1 MLYDV
6 SIIKNRITCVEYAK
20 HIGLPISNAG
30 DRCVSPLREGAKN
43 KTSFVVFDDFFMDF
57 ADTGGDVIEFC
68 ARYAHNGDRGAAI
81 RELAQ
86 LTGVAPLENDNTGNW
101 MDYTRNRNAQTAYY
115 HAQLLPSDFEYLH
128 SRGLKDED
136 INRLMIGRVSD
147 GPLKGRLF
155 LPYFNSGYV
164 CYYATRAMPGGA
176 YPENKYMKQKKDSFC
191 QHVPWG
197 LQTLN
202 RNKNIL
208 IIAEGYFDAV
218 SFEIEGYPVL
228 SAITGSFSKS
238 QISTVLSCAK
248 MFEKTLIVYDND
260 PETHAGEHFTKR
272 MAEIFL
278 KSHIPFVVGTVPAP
292 YHDISDYYAANGPGS
307 LQPIVAAAQD
317 GLQYIVGT
325 FTDFQD
331 LERFCYS
338 ISRHIKRTALDELF
352 STITRLERFNDRA
365 IKTLYKSCTTAPPE
379 NIVAD
384 EIIAAHQLIFL
395 HGVGFYEY
403 EHGVWN
409 RRIDGQI
416 RRYADAAYGEFSTA
430 QRVIAVTKLVA
441 DRTLN
446 NNVSFNT
453 KPLWNF
459 VNGTLELD
467 TGVFREASPNDYCS
481 IQTAYPYDPE
491 ATCPNWENFIA
502 TIMDHRPVE
511 MEILQFIPGYVLFQD
526 CPHEKIFV
534 LTGGGSNGKSRYT
547 MMLEQLFGPD
557 NVTNLVPRDFTQKF
571 DLIRLRD
578 SVLNIAGEIKSNL
591 ATCEE
596 PLKMAASGERLSACY
611 KGKDVIQFTPRAKLL
626 FATNG
631 QLSSGDTSDGLA
643 RRLIIVD
650 FPMRFV
656 NNPSQPNELPMDIN
670 LMDKL
675 LPELPGIFN
684 WAYAGYKLL
693 KTVGYFTETANQKQ
707 LLQEFRRASNNVL
720 QFWEETFVDADN
732 YPPELSNQQLYSD
745 YRTWCVGAG
754 ETALNN
760 IQFGIEFK
768 KVSSDRYEKFE
779 KSVRKNGKPVKLKG
793 YLQIL

>member
-1 MLYDV
+1 MYDIATIKSRINCV
-6 SIIKNRITCVEYAK
+6 TLAQRLGLSITQ
-20 HIGLPISNAG
+20 PG
-30 DRCVSPLREGAKN
+30 DRTVSPLRPGAKN
-43 KTSFVVFDDFFMDF
+43 PTSFVVDTDFWYDF
-57 ADTGGDVIEFC
+57 GAARGGDVIDL
-68 ARYAHNGDRGAAI
+68 YAELQCNGDRGQAI
-81 RELAQ
+81 RELATITGTPSTTGRDPAEWYRYTQQLCNQIAYWQTQ
-86 LTGVAPLENDNTGNW
+86 LTDDDRA
-101 MDYTRNRNAQTAYY
+101 
-115 HAQLLPSDFEYLH
+115 YLH
-128 SRGLKDED
+128 SRGLTDDTISEL
-136 INRLMIGRVSD
+136 RIGRTED
-147 GPLKGRLF
+147 GRLSI
-155 LPYFNSGYV
+155 PYLKNGYV
-164 CYYATRAMPGGA
+164 AYYCTRHLPGGA
-176 YPENKYMKQKKDSFC
+176 HPESKYRKQPRDGLC
-191 QHVPWG
+191 EHIVWG
-197 LQTLN
+197 LDTLS
-202 RNKNIL
+202 RPGDTL
-208 IIAEGYFDAV
+208 IIAEGAFDAI
-218 SFEIEGYPVL
+218 SFWQDGYPVI
-228 SAITGSFSKS
+228 SAITGNFSRD
-238 QISTVLSCAK
+238 QLPTVIAAARR
-248 MFEKTLIVYDND
+248 FQRVLIVYDND
-260 PETHAGEHFTKR
+260 PASHAGEHFTQRNAKLLLQAR
-272 MAEIFL
+272 V
-278 KSHIPFVVGTVPAP
+278 PFVVGTVPAP

-307 LQPIVAAAQD
+307 LQPIVASAQD

-325 FTDFQD
+325 FHEFQD

-352 STITRLERFNDRA
+352 STISRLERFNDRA
-365 IKTLYKSCTTAPPE
+365 LKTLYKSCTTAPPE

-384 EIIAAHQLIFL
+384 EIIAAHQLIFI

-403 EHGVWN
+403 DHGVWN

-416 RRYADAAYGEFSTA
+416 RCYADAAYGEFSTA
-430 QRVIAVTKLVA
+430 QRVAAVTKLVA

-446 NNVSFNT
+446 NNVTFNT
-453 KPLWNF
+453 KSLWNF

-467 TGVFREASPNDYCS
+467 TGVFRDASPNDYCS
-481 IQTAYPYDPE
+481 IQVNYPYDPD
-491 ATCPNWENFIA
+491 ATCPNWEHFIE

-547 MMLEQLFGPD
+547 MILEQLFGPE

-596 PLKMAASGERLSACY
+596 PLKMTASGERLSACY
-611 KGKDVIQFTPRAKLL
+611 KGKDVIQFTPRSKLL

-656 NNPSQPNELPMDIN
+656 SNPTQPNELPVDIN
-670 LMDKL
+670 LLDKL

-693 KTVGYFTETANQKQ
+693 KTVGYFTETANQRQ

-745 YRTWCVGAG
+745 YRTWCVGVG

-768 KVSSDRYEKFE
+768 KVASDRYEKFE
-779 KSVRKNGKPVKLKG
+779 KSVRKNNTSVKVRG
-793 YLQIL
+793 YSLIL